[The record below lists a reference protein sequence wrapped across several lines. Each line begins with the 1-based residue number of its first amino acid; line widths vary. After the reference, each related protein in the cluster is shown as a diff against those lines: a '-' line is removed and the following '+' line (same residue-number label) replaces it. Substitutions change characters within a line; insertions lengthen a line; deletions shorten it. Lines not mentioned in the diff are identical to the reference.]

1 MPLGLVCL
9 GQSIDQRFLTVDQP
23 FVSINQPFVSINQR
37 YFLDRSTVFSR
48 GQNDPSRRSKQSS
61 EPRSKI
67 DHPTSR
73 SFHSRPTSGAV
84 TFCIMSHIIN
94 QQHSASRS
102 LMHPPQRGMSA
113 HRMPP
118 PSQSAS
124 QQMPPPSRPASQQAA
139 PVLAPILPPHLQVP
153 QNNRPIAP
161 VSVTAPVYPLDP
173 FRANI
178 TMGLGGY
185 NIHQAN
191 VHAEPNNS
199 RDRSN
204 PHAQADTYSNRGI
217 GHTDHRANPHNQ
229 ADTYSDHGIDDAGNV
244 VPIIGPN
251 GHHFNYPPA
260 DDNRDSP
267 PSLPTTPLL
276 PPAHQEPYY
285 SGSSAGPRE
294 YPLVPT
300 VLTNIDHNSLQ
311 AIFALPEEKI
321 EVAKRIL
328 AMTEANIMGAI
339 VYGLVA
345 NQPARPN
352 APNLDGNL
360 EIPTDLVAVSPP
372 AAVENPPPDIR
383 HFLYSD
389 YIKMLES
396 RIIAYSR
403 HHDDDGATE
412 IQSLFHTTQEHV
424 ASLPHHIQ
432 SQHLPTGFVDG
443 NSHARRSVLAL
454 VRGLLKHDWVLLRN
468 FVRSGGVPSLEA
480 MYTSIHNVF
489 LESSGA
495 HAPRVNWA
503 NIPMRIKVRFAYLR
517 LETAAHT
524 MRPSPGHGSQWT
536 PIDALLA
543 HLQTKSM
550 DFVKAWADLII
561 QLDERL
567 FGIGGVVFDTVRDLV
582 VLPTDQDVE
591 DSMQATRVLPT
602 LARRPLPVMEENHFD
617 MED

>member
-23 FVSINQPFVSINQR
+23 FVSINQR
-37 YFLDRSTVFSR
+37 YFLNRSTVFFSIHQR
-48 GQNDPSRRSKQSS
+48 FFLGAKMILLAGASNHQNRDRRSITQRAGLFLLAGASNHQNRDQ
-61 EPRSKI
+61 RSI
-67 DHPTSR
+67 TQQAGLFIHV
-73 SFHSRPTSGAV
+73 RPAER
-84 TFCIMSHIIN
+84 IMSHIIN

-118 PSQSAS
+118 ASQSAS
-124 QQMPPPSRPASQQAA
+124 QQMPPPSQPASQQAA

-161 VSVTAPVYPLDP
+161 
-173 FRANI
+173 
-178 TMGLGGY
+178 
-185 NIHQAN
+185 AN

-204 PHAQADTYSNRGI
+204 PHAQADTYSDRGI
-217 GHTDHRANPHNQ
+217 GHADHRANPHNQ
-229 ADTYSDHGIDDAGNV
+229 ADTYSDHGIDDTGNV

-285 SGSSAGPRE
+285 SGSSAGPPE
-294 YPLVPT
+294 HPLVPT

-372 AAVENPPPDIR
+372 AAVKNPPPDIR

-443 NSHARRSVLAL
+443 NSHARQSVLAL
-454 VRGLLKHDWVLLRN
+454 VRGLLKHDRVLLRN
-468 FVRSGGVPSLEA
+468 LLLKNIVNTSLAKVRSGGVPSLEA
-480 MYTSIHNVF
+480 MYTSIHNIF

-503 NIPMRIKVRFAYLR
+503 NIPMRIKV
-517 LETAAHT
+517 
-524 MRPSPGHGSQWT
+524 
-536 PIDALLA
+536 
-543 HLQTKSM
+543 
-550 DFVKAWADLII
+550 
-561 QLDERL
+561 
-567 FGIGGVVFDTVRDLV
+567 
-582 VLPTDQDVE
+582 
-591 DSMQATRVLPT
+591 
-602 LARRPLPVMEENHFD
+602 
-617 MED
+617 